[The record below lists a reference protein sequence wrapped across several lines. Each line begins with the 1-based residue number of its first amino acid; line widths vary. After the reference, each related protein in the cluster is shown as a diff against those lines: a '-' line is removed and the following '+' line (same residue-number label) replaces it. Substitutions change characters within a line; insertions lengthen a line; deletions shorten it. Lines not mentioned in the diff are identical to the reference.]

1 MAGLDDLAKRL
12 DRIAAR
18 VEGNVERAMKDCAQV
33 VLRSVV
39 EGTPADTGTARSNW
53 TPELDRAFDG
63 LFPARV
69 PGIKG
74 STGDANSVATIEAG
88 APVIEAFDI
97 GTQLEIH
104 ITNNVGHI
112 QALNDGHSKQAPANF
127 VSVAVIEGLATL
139 RGAKIIKD

>member
-12 DRIAAR
+12 ERIAVR

-39 EGTPADTGTARSNW
+39 EGTPVDTGAARSNW
-53 TPELDRAFDG
+53 TPELDRAFEG

-88 APVIEAFDI
+88 VPVIEAFDI
-97 GTQLEIH
+97 RTNREIH
-104 ITNNVGHI
+104 ITNNAGHI
-112 QALNDGHSKQAPANF
+112 QALNGGHSQQAPADF
-127 VSVAVIEGLATL
+127 VRIAVLEGLATV
-139 RGAKIIKD
+139 RGAKILEE

>member
-12 DRIAAR
+12 DRIAVR

-39 EGTPADTGTARSNW
+39 EATPVDTGRARSNW
-53 TPELDRAFDG
+53 TPELDRAFEG

-88 APVIEAFDI
+88 APAIEAFDI
-97 GTQLEIH
+97 HENREIH
-104 ITNNVGHI
+104 ITNNAGHI
-112 QALNDGHSKQAPANF
+112 QSLNDGHSQQAPADF
-127 VSVAVIEGLATL
+127 VRIAVLEGLATV
-139 RGAKIIKD
+139 RGAKIVDD

>member
-1 MAGLDDLAKRL
+1 MAGLDDLANRL
-12 DRIAAR
+12 DRIAVR

-39 EGTPADTGTARSNW
+39 EGTPVDTGTARSNW
-53 TPELDRAFDG
+53 TPELDRTFEG

-74 STGDANSVATIEAG
+74 STGDANSVATIGAG

-97 GTQLEIH
+97 RANREIH
-104 ITNNVGHI
+104 ITNNAGHI
-112 QALNDGHSKQAPANF
+112 QALNDGHSQQAPADF
-127 VSVAVIEGLATL
+127 VRIAMLEGLATV
-139 RGAKIIKD
+139 RGAKIIEK